1 VHPCAAAAHYA
12 AGPGGSPHDDGW
24 DRAGIEAVGVR
35 RTFGEV
41 VAVDTIDVT
50 APRSCVTALVGP
62 NGGGKT
68 TLLLVLATL
77 LRPDSG
83 TVWVANHDPVTDPRA
98 VRALTGWMP
107 DSFGT
112 YDTLTG
118 CEVLEFAAAAYR
130 FSRDFGAQR
139 ARELLELIHLADYA
153 DLPVHVLSRGQKQRL
168 GLARALVHDP
178 VVLLLD
184 EPAAGLDPRS
194 RIELRGILR
203 GLASDGRA
211 VLVSSHVLAE
221 LETIA
226 DRVVFVDRGRTVSE
240 QELADLPRSERRPWR
255 MQALDG
261 DALVAA
267 IDRYGIEHADPDS
280 SGVEVLL
287 SGDEAAAR
295 LLARLIRDG
304 VQVTTCAPVGSGLED
319 AYLAMTENRR

>member
-1 VHPCAAAAHYA
+1 MEQ
-12 AGPGGSPHDDGW
+12 
-24 DRAGIEAVGVR
+24 RAGVEVAGIR
-35 RTFGEV
+35 RSFGEV
-41 VAVDTIDVT
+41 IAVDHVDLA
-50 APRSCVTALVGP
+50 APPGSVTALVGP
-62 NGGGKT
+62 NGSGKT

-83 TVWVANHDPVTDPRA
+83 TVWVANHDPVTDPQA

-112 YDTLTG
+112 YDTLTAR
-118 CEVLEFAAAAYR
+118 EVLEFAASAYR
-130 FSRDFGAQR
+130 LRRDRGEQR

-168 GLARALVHDP
+168 GLARALVHNP
-178 VVLLLD
+178 TVLLLD

-203 GLASDGRA
+203 GLAADGRA

-221 LETIA
+221 LETMA
-226 DRVVFVDRGRTVSE
+226 DRVVFVDRGQTVSE

-255 MQALDG
+255 MQALDPNSLV
-261 DALVAA
+261 DAL
-267 IDRYGIEHADPDS
+267 DRYRIEHADPDA

-287 SGDEAAAR
+287 SGDEAAAQ
-295 LLARLIRDG
+295 LLARLVRDE
-304 VQVTTCAPVGSGLED
+304 VRVTTCAPVGSGPED
-319 AYLAMTENRR
+319 AYLAMTEDRR

>member
-1 VHPCAAAAHYA
+1 MEGHS
-12 AGPGGSPHDDGW
+12 G
-24 DRAGIEAVGVR
+24 GIEAVGVR

-41 VAVDTIDVT
+41 VAVDHVDLRV
-50 APRSCVTALVGP
+50 PRGSVTALVGP
-62 NGGGKT
+62 NGAGKT

-77 LRPDSG
+77 LCPDSG
-83 TVWVANHDPVTDPRA
+83 TVWVASHDPVTDPRA

-112 YDTLTG
+112 YDTLTAR
-118 CEVLEFAAAAYR
+118 EVLEFAAAAYR
-130 FSRDFGAQR
+130 LSRDAGARR
-139 ARELLELIHLADYA
+139 ARDLLELIHLSDYA

-168 GLARALVHDP
+168 GLARALVHEP

-194 RIELRGILR
+194 RIELRGVLR
-203 GLASDGRA
+203 GLAADGRA

-221 LETIA
+221 LETMA

-261 DALVAA
+261 DSLVAA
-267 IDRYGIEHADPDS
+267 IDRYGIEHADPDP

-287 SGDEAAAR
+287 SGDEAASR
-295 LLARLIRDG
+295 LLARLVRDG
-304 VQVTTCAPVGSGLED
+304 VPVTVCAPVGSGLED
-319 AYLAMTENRR
+319 AYLAMTEDRR

>member
-1 VHPCAAAAHYA
+1 MDA
-12 AGPGGSPHDDGW
+12 

-41 VAVDTIDVT
+41 VAVDTIDLT
-50 APRSCVTALVGP
+50 APRGCVTALVGP
-62 NGGGKT
+62 NGAGKT

-83 TVWVANHDPVTDPRA
+83 TVWVANHDPVTDARA
-98 VRALTGWMP
+98 VRAQTGWMP

-112 YDTLTG
+112 YDTLTAR
-118 CEVLEFAAAAYR
+118 EVLEFAAAAYR
-130 FSRDFGAQR
+130 LSRNAGAER
-139 ARELLELIHLADYA
+139 VRELLELIHLADYA
-153 DLPVHVLSRGQKQRL
+153 DLPVHILSRGQKQRL
-168 GLARALVHDP
+168 GLARTLVHQP

-203 GLASDGRA
+203 GLAADGRA

-221 LETIA
+221 LETMA

-255 MQALDG
+255 MQALNG
-261 DALVAA
+261 DSLVAA
-267 IDRYGIEHADPDS
+267 LDRYGIEHADPDA

-319 AYLAMTENRR
+319 AYLAMTEDRR

>member
-1 VHPCAAAAHYA
+1 
-12 AGPGGSPHDDGW
+12 
-24 DRAGIEAVGVR
+24 
-35 RTFGEV
+35 
-41 VAVDTIDVT
+41 
-50 APRSCVTALVGP
+50 
-62 NGGGKT
+62 
-68 TLLLVLATL
+68 
-77 LRPDSG
+77 
-83 TVWVANHDPVTDPRA
+83 
-98 VRALTGWMP
+98 
-107 DSFGT
+107 
-112 YDTLTG
+112 
-118 CEVLEFAAAAYR
+118 
-130 FSRDFGAQR
+130 
-139 ARELLELIHLADYA
+139 
-153 DLPVHVLSRGQKQRL
+153 
-168 GLARALVHDP
+168 
-178 VVLLLD
+178 
-184 EPAAGLDPRS
+184 
-194 RIELRGILR
+194 
-203 GLASDGRA
+203 

-287 SGDEAAAR
+287 PGDEAAAR

>member
-1 VHPCAAAAHYA
+1 MEGHS
-12 AGPGGSPHDDGW
+12 G
-24 DRAGIEAVGVR
+24 GIEAVGVR

-41 VAVDTIDVT
+41 VAVDHVDLTV
-50 APRSCVTALVGP
+50 PRGSVTALVGP
-62 NGGGKT
+62 NGAGKT

-112 YDTLTG
+112 YDTLTAR
-118 CEVLEFAAAAYR
+118 EVLEFAAAAYR
-130 FSRDFGAQR
+130 LSRDAGARR
-139 ARELLELIHLADYA
+139 ARDLLELIHLSDYA
-153 DLPVHVLSRGQKQRL
+153 ELPVHVLSRGQKQRL

-194 RIELRGILR
+194 RIELRGVLR
-203 GLASDGRA
+203 GLVADGRA

-221 LETIA
+221 LETMA

-261 DALVAA
+261 DSLVAA
-267 IDRYGIEHADPDS
+267 IDRYGIEHADPDP

-287 SGDEAAAR
+287 SGDEAASR
-295 LLARLIRDG
+295 LLARLVLDG
-304 VQVTTCAPVGSGLED
+304 VPVTVCAPVGSGLED
-319 AYLAMTENRR
+319 AYLAMTEDRR